1 MHMILVLMEKK
12 KSYRRDEE
20 NAQLWSI
27 GQQSIIYFAD
37 VCVI

>member
-1 MHMILVLMEKK
+1 MHIVFVLIKK